1 MLIDTD
7 IIIWSL
13 RKDDSATDYIDGLDD
28 IQISDITY
36 MELVQGTLSKKEFRD
51 LKKTLDHIGSERIP
65 VTHDVSQKAVELVET
80 YAHSHSM
87 QMGDALIAATA
98 IIHNLPFASGNQKHF
113 DYITELDFFG
123 FNKSP

>member
-13 RKDDSATDYIDGLDD
+13 RGEDSATDYIDSLED
-28 IQISDITY
+28 IQISDVTY
-36 MELVQGTLSKKEFRD
+36 MELVQGTLRKKEFRN
-51 LKKTLDHIGSERIP
+51 LKKTLDYIGSERISI
-65 VTHDVSQKAVELVET
+65 TSDVSQKAVDLVET

-98 IIHNLPFASGNQKHF
+98 IIHNLPFSSGNKKHF
-113 DYITELDFFG
+113 DYISDLEFFA
-123 FNKSP
+123 FRKSP